1 MKLATEHM
9 KDVVTA
15 LADYTAAKNKLAS
28 LVADIDTA
36 DLPRVH
42 WSLLDVE
49 QRKEIAGILNR
60 PVPLSLDGN

>member
-9 KDVVTA
+9 KDVVAA
-15 LADYTAAKNKLAS
+15 LADYTAAKNKLAD

-42 WSLLDVE
+42 WSLLNKD
-49 QRKEIAGILNR
+49 QRRQIARILNR
-60 PVPLSLDGN
+60 RSVFTQRN